1 MTSVIPSPP
10 KPDELAKEKPT
21 QVNEGKARVTE
32 VRNSIKILMIKPV
45 NYSANDIVNIYFE
58 WLIIIKL

>member
-32 VRNSIKILMIKPV
+32 VSSLRNLKQ
-45 NYSANDIVNIYFE
+45 
-58 WLIIIKL
+58 KLYKNPYD